1 MMIMDKRY
9 FFSTFNMIY
18 FLKSLHII
26 SKAKKFDLIF
36 ITLHF
41 FCFFDCFPALS
52 PVKSAI
58 KSDNIIYQVRINST
72 MRFYRQLPPRKC
84 TADFPFS
91 NKQNMNLLFLMP
103 FFENTAAKINKYS
116 DVNFQILGRN
126 RKSDFFMSFFAK
138 IINIM
143 MLILKTSPLSVS
155 QKSVHVKSRKFPLC
169 KSQHKILATSLLKQ
183 EKISIFCHSLHLEI
197 CVDLKP
203 RSAYSLFLLVKLF
216 ASSDLLFTN
225 NSYYSIF
232 VKRQLK

>member
-52 PVKSAI
+52 SVKSAI
-58 KSDNIIYQVRINST
+58 KSDNIIYQVRINSS
-72 MRFYRQLPPRKC
+72 MRFYCQLPPRKC

-103 FFENTAAKINKYS
+103 FFENTATKINKYS

-155 QKSVHVKSRKFPLC
+155 RKSVHVKSRKFPLC
-169 KSQHKILATSLLKQ
+169 KSRHKILATNLSIKKKYQFFVIRCTLKFAW
-183 EKISIFCHSLHLEI
+183 IWSFGRLILS
-197 CVDLKP
+197 
-203 RSAYSLFLLVKLF
+203 FLLFKLF

-225 NSYYSIF
+225 NSYHGIF
-232 VKRQLK
+232 CKAAT